1 MRRRAAR
8 RTVAVFL
15 ATLLTVA
22 IHLPMHAGAAEEPAA
37 DFTVATTGSDTN
49 PGTAQQPFATLARA
63 KQAVRERLAAGI
75 DADLTV
81 LVREGTY
88 ELAEPLVF
96 EPADSSTAE
105 HAVIYAAYP
114 GETVVLS
121 GGRRLAGFEQGDGGL
136 WTVRVPGAD
145 DGPTPRNLFVGER
158 RAVRARTPNAD
169 AEPNCVQLKAVEF
182 APDRAHFAAT
192 LPTGVLGDWQHPD
205 HRVEAMIA
213 GNWAI
218 NRKRVASI
226 DAAKS
231 TVVLA
236 PPHRHGPGYIFPST
250 GRWCYFE
257 NAPELLDQPGEWYL
271 DRKSGQLSYR
281 PLPDADPGGVKAVLP
296 RLTRLVEIRGTAEQP
311 VRNVRFRGLRL
322 MHTDWQ
328 LPPDGYMGIQACH
341 YGSNPQPGLRWQRI
355 PAAVSMRY
363 AEGCRVE
370 GGVLAHLGGTGV
382 ELADGCRDCT
392 VRGNHVF
399 DVSANGI
406 MVGGPNVEEQVPRGN
421 RVANNH
427 VHAGGVEYYGAIGI
441 WVGFAQGTAVTH
453 NLVHDLPYTGISVG
467 WQWNPEPTVCREN
480 LIEWNHVHNVMN
492 RLCDGGCIYTLGF
505 QPGTVIRGNHLHD
518 VNRSPMAQGAPNNGM
533 FIDQGS
539 KGYLFQENVI
549 YDTSAQP
556 VRFNQ
561 CQHDWHTWKDN
572 HIGAEAEVTVSGKE
586 IIARAGLEPAYQDQ
600 DQEHLH

>member
-1 MRRRAAR
+1 MPCQVRRFAVAAIFAAFF
-8 RTVAVFL
+8 TLGMCVPGL
-15 ATLLTVA
+15 AA
-22 IHLPMHAGAAEEPAA
+22 PSPEPAA
-37 DFTVATTGSDTN
+37 DFVVAKNGSDTN
-49 PGTAQQPFATLARA
+49 PGTAAKPFATLARA

-96 EPADSSTAE
+96 EPADSGTAE

-121 GGRRLAGFEQGDGGL
+121 GGRQLDGFEQGDGGV
-136 WTVRVPGAD
+136 WTVQVPTAAD
-145 DGPTPRNLFVGER
+145 DGPSPRNLYVGDR
-158 RAVRARTPNAD
+158 RAVRARTPNLD
-169 AEPNCVQLKAVEF
+169 AEPNCVKLQAVDF
-182 APDRAHFAAT
+182 APDRKHFAIALAPG
-192 LPTGVLGDWQHPD
+192 LPGDWQNAEQ
-205 HRVEAMIA
+205 VEAMIA

-226 DAAKS
+226 DAAKN
-231 TVVLA
+231 TAVLA
-236 PPHRHGPGYIFPST
+236 PPHRHGPGYIFPSP

-257 NAPELLDQPGEWYL
+257 NARELLDQPGEWYL
-271 DRKSGQLSYR
+271 DRKSGRLSYR
-281 PLPDADPGGVKAVLP
+281 PLLDEDMAQTKAVIP

-311 VRNVRFRGLRL
+311 VRNVRFRGLRF

-341 YGSNPQPGLRWQRI
+341 YGSSGQAGLRWGRI

-370 GGVLAHLGGTGV
+370 DGVLAHLGGSGV
-382 ELADGCRDCT
+382 ELADGCRGN
-392 VRGNHVF
+392 VVEGNHVY

-406 MVGGPNVEEQVPRGN
+406 MVGGPNVEALVPRAN
-421 RVANNH
+421 RVTNNH
-427 VHAGGVEYYGAIGI
+427 VHACGVEYYGAIGI
-441 WVGFAQGTAVTH
+441 WVGFSQGTAVVH

-467 WQWNPEPTVCREN
+467 WQWNPEPTACREN
-480 LIEWNHVHNVMN
+480 LIERNHVHNVMN

-505 QPGTVIRGNHLHD
+505 QPGTVIRANHLHD

-539 KGYLFQENVI
+539 KGYLFEQNVI
-549 YDTSAQP
+549 YDTSAQH

-572 HIGAEAEVTVSGKE
+572 HFGPEAQVKESGKE
-586 IIARAGLEPAYQDQ
+586 IIARAGLEPAR
-600 DQEHLH
+600 

>member
-1 MRRRAAR
+1 MQCQHRRFATEALF
-8 RTVAVFL
+8 TALL
-15 ATLLTVA
+15 ALGTCIPAL
-22 IHLPMHAGAAEEPAA
+22 AGPSPGPAA
-37 DFTVATTGSDTN
+37 DFVVAKGGSDTN
-49 PGTAQQPFATLARA
+49 PGTAQRPFATLDRA
-63 KQAVRERLAAGI
+63 KQAVRGRLAAGI

-96 EPADSSTAE
+96 EPADSGTAE

-114 GETVVLS
+114 GETVVIS
-121 GGRRLAGFEQGDGGL
+121 GGRQLAGFEQGDGGV

-145 DGPTPRNLFVGER
+145 DGPSPRNLFIGNR

-169 AEPNCVQLKAVEF
+169 AQPNCVQLKAVEF
-182 APDRAHFAAT
+182 APDRAHFALT
-192 LPTGVLGDWQHPD
+192 LPAGLLGDWQNAEQ
-205 HRVEAMIA
+205 VEAMIA

-226 DAAKS
+226 DAAKN

-236 PPHRHGPGYIFPST
+236 PPHRHGPRYIFPSP
-250 GRWCYFE
+250 GRWCYLE
-257 NAPELLDQPGEWYL
+257 NARELLDQPGEWYV
-271 DRKSGQLSYR
+271 DRKSGELSYR
-281 PLPDADPGGVKAVLP
+281 PLPDEDLGGSRAVVP
-296 RLTRLVEIRGTAEQP
+296 RLTRLIEIRGTLEQP
-311 VRNVRFRGLRL
+311 VRNVRFRGLHL

-341 YGSNPQPGLRWQRI
+341 HAHSDQAGLRWQRI

-370 GGVLAHLGGTGV
+370 DGVLAHLGGSGV
-382 ELADGCRDCT
+382 ELADGCRGN
-392 VRGNHVF
+392 VVAGNHVY

-406 MVGGPNVEEQVPRGN
+406 MVGGPNVEAQVPRSN

-427 VHAGGVEYYGAIGI
+427 VHACGVEYYGAIGI
-441 WVGFAQGTAVTH
+441 WVGFAQGTAVVH

-467 WQWNPEPTVCREN
+467 WQWNPEPTACREN

-505 QPGTVIRGNHLHD
+505 QPGTVIRANHLHD

-572 HIGAEAEVTVSGKE
+572 HIGAEQEVTESGKE
-586 IIARAGLEPAYQDQ
+586 IIEAAGLQPPYSR
-600 DQEHLH
+600 